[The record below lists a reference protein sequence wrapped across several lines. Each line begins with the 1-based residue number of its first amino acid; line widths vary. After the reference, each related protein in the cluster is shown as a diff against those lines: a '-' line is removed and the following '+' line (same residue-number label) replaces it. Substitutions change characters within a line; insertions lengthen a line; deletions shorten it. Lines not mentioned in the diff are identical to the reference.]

1 MPADQR
7 DSLHPVNQFLEDRQK
22 LVQWS
27 QLTDEAEGYD
37 PQNKQ
42 IKPNQTKT
50 KGRAM
55 KVVYVSRFLE
65 GEGNFEPE
73 GG

>member
-1 MPADQR
+1 MPADQG
-7 DSLHPVNQFLEDRQK
+7 DNLYSVNQFPEDQQK

-27 QLTDEAEGYD
+27 QITNGAEGYD

-50 KGRAM
+50 KQ
-55 KVVYVSRFLE
+55 KDE
-65 GEGNFEPE
+65 QWK
-73 GG
+73 